1 MFAPDLQLTA
11 PDVLRVFHHDE
22 PYLFLG
28 AAFTTV
34 GILAA
39 AFSALRRKWDALLLY
54 FALFAVLYGQRLWVQ
69 ASLLGLVAT
78 PSIFLQNLRTAIDY
92 LVPIPAFL
100 FFNSLGFLSRGTR
113 IAGYTVCVLYGGIA
127 AYTLGQHAE
136 PVCDRGVRAF
146 KCRDR
151 RAALFSG
158 GTSTDAV
165 AARRQ
170 GEPD

>member
-127 AYTLGQHAE
+127 AYTL
-136 PVCDRGVRAF
+136 AF
-146 KCRDR
+146 GPLQPGSAPRIR
-151 RAALFSG
+151 PPPG
-158 GTSTDAV
+158 GMSPSTS
-165 AARRQ
+165 
-170 GEPD
+170 EL